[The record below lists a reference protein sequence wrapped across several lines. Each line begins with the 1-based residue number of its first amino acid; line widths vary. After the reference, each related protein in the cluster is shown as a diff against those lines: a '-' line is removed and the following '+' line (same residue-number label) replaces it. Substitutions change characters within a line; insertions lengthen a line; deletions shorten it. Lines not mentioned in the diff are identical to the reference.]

1 MKALS
6 RPLVIASAALVLTV
20 LAAIAPALFRRMDA
34 FRVQTVEV
42 SGTRY
47 LAPEAALALSGI
59 TDSASVFDDPDAW
72 AERLRAERLISAA
85 EVTRKLPGTLRID
98 VVETEPVAF
107 VRTPELR
114 PVDARGRVL
123 PIAMGGT
130 DLDLPVIVGVAEIG
144 SDSVADD
151 RTTRLIEALLVV
163 RAYDAAL
170 AAAASEIAY
179 AKGGGVSLLL
189 REPAHAVLLLPDPPD
204 ARTLQQV
211 LLAFEHL
218 RTEAPEPGAPT
229 AFDGLTHLDARYEDE
244 VFVTTRVARVQAR

>member
-1 MKALS
+1 MSALS
-6 RPLVIASAALVLTV
+6 RPLVIASAALALTV

-72 AERLRAERLISAA
+72 AERLRAERLIAAA

-130 DLDLPVIVGVAEIG
+130 DLDLPVIMGVAEIG

>member
-1 MKALS
+1 MRVLS
-6 RPLVIASAALVLTV
+6 RPLVIASAALLLTL
-20 LAAIAPALFRRMDA
+20 LAVIAPALFRRMDA

-47 LAPEAALALSGI
+47 LTPEAALALSGI

-72 AERLRAERLISAA
+72 AERLRAERLIAAA

-114 PVDARGRVL
+114 PVDARGQLL

-144 SDSVADD
+144 SDSVADE
-151 RTTRLIEALLVV
+151 RTRRLIEALLVV
-163 RAYDAAL
+163 RAYDVAL
-170 AAAASEIAY
+170 AAAVSEIAD
-179 AKGGGVSLLL
+179 ATGGGVSLLL
-189 REPAHAVLLLPDPPD
+189 REPAHALLLLPDPPD

-218 RTEAPEPGAPT
+218 RTEAPEPGEPT
-229 AFDGLTHLDARYEDE
+229 AFDALTHVDARYEDE
-244 VFVTTRVARVQAR
+244 VFVTMRVAGVRAR